1 MTEEFMAR
9 GVQGTEMPLTP
20 RPPRQFVRRRAR
32 RRALPFCLAL
42 FAVIASS
49 AQSQGSARGAAPPAL
64 PDSLFKPL
72 TAPALLP
79 FGYPANDTH
88 KPTILEFIRTR
99 RFEELEALLRALHR
113 AVGEDIRHEMRL
125 FTAFEA
131 VKRNDAPL
139 LAGIDAWIEA
149 RPQSADAI
157 VARAAYN
164 LAAAWRARGYKY
176 IRDTPESRLR
186 GMGDRLDLTVRDAR
200 AALAIDS
207 THLIAYDIL
216 LEVIQLGGSPEIGV
230 QILQRGLAVHPASYL
245 LRASFMQ
252 SLKPRWGG
260 SYELMRAFA
269 DASVKDSAR
278 NPRMVTL
285 RGEALQEQ
293 AFTLIAPLPED
304 SLIRPDHRA
313 AIDSLTRALEYG
325 PAQDVFLER
334 GEAYSALGDH
344 VRAFLDYREALILNP
359 QSHQILAA
367 YGNTLVQI
375 AHRTSRPIRGSMLDR
390 AAEALALAV
399 YLDPADRTSA
409 KNLQWARDARLR
421 CVRLD
426 PPCR

>member
-1 MTEEFMAR
+1 MT
-9 GVQGTEMPLTP
+9 LTP
-20 RPPRQFVRRRAR
+20 SPRITFRRVRRGAWS
-32 RRALPFCLAL
+32 LTLAL
-42 FAVIASS
+42 LGAGIVFSS
-49 AQSQGSARGAAPPAL
+49 AHPQSLSQRAGQPSL

-72 TAPALLP
+72 TSPALLP

-88 KPTILEFIRTR
+88 KPTILELIRTR
-99 RFEELEALLRALHR
+99 RFDELEDLIGSLRR
-113 AVGEDIRHEMRL
+113 AVQEDVRHEMRL

-131 VKRNDAPL
+131 VKRDDAQL
-139 LAGIDAWIEA
+139 LANLNAWIAA
-149 RPQSADAI
+149 RPRSADAI
-157 VARAAYN
+157 VARATYN
-164 LAAAWRARGYKY
+164 LAAAWRARGYAY
-176 IRDTPESRLR
+176 IKDTREARLR
-186 GMGDRLDLTVRDAR
+186 RMGDKLELTVKDAS

-207 THLIAYDIL
+207 THLVAYDLL
-216 LEVIQLGGSPEIGV
+216 LEVIQLGGSHEIGV

-260 SYELMRAFA
+260 SYELMRVFA
-269 DASVKDSAR
+269 EASVKDSAR

-293 AFTLIAPLPED
+293 AYTLITPLPED
-304 SLIRPDHRA
+304 SLLRPDHRA

-325 PAQDVFLER
+325 PAQDVFLDR
-334 GEAYSALGDH
+334 GEAYLALGDH

-359 QSHQILAA
+359 QSAEILAA
-367 YGNTLVQI
+367 YGNTLLQI

-399 YLDPADRTSA
+399 YLAPTDRTSA
-409 KNLQWARDARLR
+409 KNLQWARQARQQ
-421 CVRLD
+421 CVRFS